1 MTENSI
7 TNLTDDTK
15 AYEYGA
21 YDQSQVSV
29 LNIYLQIIRRRCW
42 VVIAVAVAGATLGA
56 INTFRKPDYY
66 QVESRVLVESHSPR
80 LLRRDIDSQ
89 DSWGWDPGFYR
100 TQAELIRSREV
111 LEIALENEQLA
122 SMFVSRTVVAPVT
135 TDASSPSRS
144 ILQGFRR
151 TMLATL
157 GGEPAPPPQPWERL
171 RGYIEARHIP
181 ESHFIRIRI
190 GSTDPGRIVLIANA
204 VADAFVQYHLERK
217 SDALGEVFVF
227 LQNEKEKEEEALL
240 QAQTELQNFRESIRG
255 LSTGLSESEQP
266 AAVRL
271 AQLNDELTRVQIRIN
286 QLDAQIRTMRQ
297 VLRDRSELQAAD
309 DRRLFSLPIIREDA
323 ELNKLRQRLADAQ
336 KRLAS
341 LKDVY
346 GPEHPQLVSARSD
359 QNLLWREFQNALN
372 EIILSQINR
381 FNMLKMEE
389 EQLKA
394 QYDEQHRESLAV
406 ARESF
411 SLARLQNE
419 VDRRQRLLDDLISR
433 LLEIDM
439 SAGFVRTNVRVL
451 DRASQAGRP
460 VGPDRRRD
468 IILALFMS
476 VFAGV
481 GLAFVLEHFD
491 DTVKTP
497 EDLKERLRVP
507 LLGFVPYMDSETGKK
522 SGSAEL
528 ERASIVVREPKSSVA
543 EAYRNIRTSI
553 CFSHLTRDKKA
564 LAFVSC
570 RPQEGKT
577 TTACNVALV
586 MAESGRKVLL
596 IDADCHRPSVG
607 KSLGLTPQPGL
618 TDILEG
624 KAVWN
629 DTLQQVTIND
639 RLGENLDVITS
650 GSMRPNPGEL
660 LGSSAMVELMNLVK
674 SHYDFVLV
682 DAPPVMFVSD
692 SALLGAL
699 ADGVVFVVRSG
710 SSNRLLLQRARE
722 QLNHVNVKMVGAIL
736 NSMIVSRF
744 GRNYS
749 DYYYHGY
756 SHYARDYKAE
766 YYRQP
771 ESSDTGKDIQRAAPG
786 RLKRHMDEDRR
797 DLIERINKLTKGRNN
812 VDNGKA

>member
-1 MTENSI
+1 M
-7 TNLTDDTK
+7 
-15 AYEYGA
+15 
-21 YDQSQVSV
+21 
-29 LNIYLQIIRRRCW
+29 W
-42 VVIAVAVAGATLGA
+42 
-56 INTFRKPDYY
+56 
-66 QVESRVLVESHSPR
+66 SRIPPR
-80 LLRRDIDSQ
+80 LLPRDVDSQ
-89 DSWGWDPGFYR
+89 GFWGWDPGFYR

-122 SMFVSRTVVAPVT
+122 AMFVSRTMVSPGAAA
-135 TDASSPSRS
+135 ASPQQSM
-144 ILQGFRR
+144 LQGLRR
-151 TMLATL
+151 TLLATL
-157 GGEPAPPPQPWERL
+157 GGEPAPPPQPWEIL
-171 RGYIEARHIP
+171 RGYIETRHLP
-181 ESHFIRIRI
+181 ESHFIRIRV
-190 GSTDPGRIVLIANA
+190 GSTAPARIVIIANA

-227 LQNEKEKEEEALL
+227 LQNEKEKEEEALSL
-240 QAQTELQNFRESIRG
+240 AQAELQEFRESIRG
-255 LSTGLSESEQP
+255 LSTGLSERDQP
-266 AAVRL
+266 AVVRL
-271 AQLNDELTRVQIRIN
+271 SQLNDELTRVQIRIN

-297 VLRDRSELQAAD
+297 VLQDRSELLAD
-309 DRRLFSLPIIREDA
+309 EDRRLFSLPIIREDS
-323 ELNKLRQRLADAQ
+323 ELNKMRQRLADAQ
-336 KRLAS
+336 KRLVS
-341 LKDVY
+341 LEDIY

-359 QNLLWREFQNALN
+359 QHLLWKEFQNTLS
-372 EIILSQINR
+372 EIIQSQMNR
-381 FNMLKMEE
+381 FEMLKIE
-389 EQLKA
+389 EQQLKE
-394 QYDEQHRESLAV
+394 QYDEQHRQSLAV

-411 SLARLQNE
+411 TLARLQNE
-419 VDRRQRLLDDLISR
+419 VGRRQRLLDDLISR

-439 SAGFVRTNVRVL
+439 SAGFVRTNVRVS
-451 DRASQAGRP
+451 DRASPPRRP

-468 IILALFMS
+468 VVLALFMS
-476 VFAGV
+476 IFAGV

-507 LLGFVPYMDSETGKK
+507 LLGFVPYMDSETGRKT
-522 SGSAEL
+522 GSAEL
-528 ERASIVVREPKSSVA
+528 ERASIVIREPKSSVA

-596 IDADCHRPSVG
+596 IDADCHRPSIG
-607 KSLGLTPQPGL
+607 KSLGLKQHPGL

-624 KAVWN
+624 KAVWK
-629 DTLQQVTIND
+629 DTLQQVTIDD
-639 RLGENLDVITS
+639 RLGENLDVITA

-660 LGSSAMVELMNLVK
+660 LGSSVMMELIKLVK
-674 SHYDFVLV
+674 IHYDFVLV

-692 SALLGAL
+692 SAVLGAL

-722 QLNHVNVKMVGAIL
+722 QMDHINVKMVGAIL
-736 NSMIVSRF
+736 NSMILSRF

-749 DYYYHGY
+749 DFYYHGY
-756 SHYARDYKAE
+756 SHYAKDYKAE

-771 ESSDTGKDIQRAAPG
+771 ENADAPNDAKRAIPG
-786 RLKRHMDEDRR
+786 RLKRNIDDDRK
-797 DLIERINKLTKGRNN
+797 DLTERINNN
-812 VDNGKA
+812 GDA